1 MRLSVVLKPRVE
13 GLENV
18 TVAAGP
24 ATVSLTCTA
33 SGDPL
38 PRITWRKWSNRS
50 TLLESSSMTL
60 ILPLVLTNHT
70 ALHCH
75 LSAPFLPLSL
85 LHITTYLIV
94 VSDNLNSRL

>member
-18 TVAAGP
+18 TVAVGA
-24 ATVSLTCTA
+24 ATISLTCTA

-50 TLLESSSMTL
+50 TLLESSFINL
-60 ILPLVLTNHT
+60 ILPLVLTKNSIFNLI
-70 ALHCH
+70 ALLCHPAH
-75 LSAPFLPLSL
+75 LSYPSL
-85 LHITTYLIV
+85 LST
-94 VSDNLNSRL
+94 